1 MVGVRLREWERERG
15 SEGGGEERGERG
27 LLGLSWSLTLLT
39 LRPAPPP
46 PERSVRV
53 SLLLTPSLNLLLLL
67 LLVMVVVFDG
77 EEVVVGLA
85 GTRRDQQGK
94 NLKCLRQGG
103 FLDSNSK

>member
-1 MVGVRLREWERERG
+1 MLLARKEGGGGGCTVVGVRLREWERERG

-39 LRPAPPP
+39 LLTLRPAPPP

-67 LLVMVVVFDG
+67 LL
-77 EEVVVGLA
+77 
-85 GTRRDQQGK
+85 
-94 NLKCLRQGG
+94 
-103 FLDSNSK
+103 